1 MSSYFNEVFF
11 YLGEFLIRVYAN
23 YVCIYTMCSAR
34 VLGATDDENT
44 LQSRAHV
51 RMHRVFLLSFYIPLS
66 PSLSLSLSL
75 SPSLHR
81 NQIFRQILC
90 EPERPEPLLA
100 DEFEQLVVAHH
111 ELFILR
117 IHQIV
122 LLEIFPHLLR
132 QLCSVDGLLSA

>member
-1 MSSYFNEVFF
+1 M
-11 YLGEFLIRVYAN
+11 
-23 YVCIYTMCSAR
+23 YVKSTMCSAR

-66 PSLSLSLSL
+66 PSLSLSL

-122 LLEIFPHLLR
+122 LLEIFPHLFR